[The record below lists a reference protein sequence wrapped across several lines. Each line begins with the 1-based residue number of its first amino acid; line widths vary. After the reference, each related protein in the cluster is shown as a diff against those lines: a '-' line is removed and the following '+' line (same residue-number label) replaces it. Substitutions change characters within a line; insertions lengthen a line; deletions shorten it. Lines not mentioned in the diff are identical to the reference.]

1 MKKSVSFLFAFCT
14 LLMTAA
20 QFTPNYDEHKVPD
33 FRLPDPLTPFSGEK
47 ITSSKEWIE
56 IRRPELLNFFRKQV
70 YGQVPGTLDTISF
83 ALIED
88 DGNALQGTAIR
99 KQVEVTLSK
108 NKKSLRFH
116 ILIYL
121 PKDVAEAPLFLGYNF
136 HGNHTITP
144 DPKVIITKAWNSNAA
159 ELGITENLA
168 TEASRGKRANRWDL
182 EKIIK
187 SGCGL
192 ATLFYGEIDPD
203 KNDFTDGIHA
213 LFYEVGQARPGPD
226 QWGSIAA
233 WAFGLSRA
241 MDYLVEDP
249 QIGKV
254 LVFGHSRLGKA
265 ALWAGATDERF
276 AAVISNNSGCGG
288 AALSKRKFGETVGR
302 INGVFPHWFC
312 DNFKAFN
319 DNEEALPVDQH
330 ELLALMAPRPLYVAS
345 AVEDQWSDPH
355 GEFLGAYFA
364 TPVYNLF
371 GKEGI
376 PAKNSPEINK
386 PIHHTVSYHLRS
398 GGHDVTAYDWEQYV
412 RWAKKFLN

>member
-33 FRLPDPLTPFSGEK
+33 FQLPDPLTTFRGEK
-47 ITSSKEWIE
+47 ITSSKKWIE
-56 IRRPELLNFFRKQV
+56 KRRPELLKFFGNQV
-70 YGQVPGTLDTISF
+70 YGQVPDKLDSISF
-83 ALIED
+83 ALIEQH
-88 DGNALQGTAIR
+88 GVALNGGAIR
-99 KQVEVTLSK
+99 KQVEVTLSN
-108 NKKSLRFH
+108 NKKHLRFH
-116 ILIYL
+116 MLIYL
-121 PKDVAEAPLFLGYNF
+121 PKDIPKAPLFLGYNF
-136 HGNHTITP
+136 HGNHTITA
-144 DPKVIITKAWNSNAA
+144 DPKVIITKAWNINND
-159 ELGITENLA
+159 ELGITENIA
-168 TEASRGKRANRWDL
+168 TESSRGKLANRWAL

-187 SGCGL
+187 SGFGL
-192 ATLFYGEIDPD
+192 ATIFYGEIDPD
-203 KNDFTDGIHA
+203 KNDFTDGIHS
-213 LFYEVGQARPGPD
+213 LFYTNDQARPDSD

-265 ALWAGATDERF
+265 ALWAGATDDRF

-288 AALSKRKFGETVGR
+288 AALSKRKYGETIGR
-302 INGVFPHWFC
+302 INDFFPHWFC

-319 DNEEALPVDQH
+319 ENEEALPVDQH
-330 ELLALMAPRPLYVAS
+330 ELLALIAPRPLYVAS
-345 AVEDQWSDPH
+345 AVEDKWSDPT
-355 GEFLGAYFA
+355 GEFLGAYYA

-376 PAKNSPEINK
+376 TSKNSPEINK
-386 PIHHTVSYHLRS
+386 PIQHTVSYHLRE

>member
-1 MKKSVSFLFAFCT
+1 MKKLISFIFVFFT

-20 QFTPNYDEHKVPD
+20 QFTPNYDEEKVPD
-33 FRLPDPLTPFSGEK
+33 FRLPDPLTAFNGEK
-47 ITSSKEWIE
+47 ITSAQEWVE
-56 IRRPELLNFFRKQV
+56 IRRPELLNFFGKQV
-70 YGQVPGTLDTISF
+70 YGQVPGTLDAISF
-83 ALIED
+83 ALVEED
-88 DGNALQGTAIR
+88 GDALQGNAIR

-108 NKKSLRFH
+108 NQKYLRFH

-121 PKDVAEAPLFLGYNF
+121 PKNVPKAPLFLGYNF
-136 HGNHTITP
+136 HGNHTITT
-144 DPKVIITKAWNSNAA
+144 DPKVIITKAWNIND
-159 ELGITENLA
+159 EDLGITENLA
-168 TEASRGKRANRWDL
+168 TEASRGKRSNRWALD
-182 EKIIK
+182 KIIE
-187 SGCGL
+187 SGFGL

-213 LFYEVGQARPGPD
+213 LFQTADTARPGPD

-233 WAFGLSRA
+233 WAFGLSKA
-241 MDYLVEDP
+241 MDYLAGDP

-254 LVFGHSRLGKA
+254 VVFGHSRLGKA

-288 AALSKRKFGETVGR
+288 AALSKRKYGETVGR
-302 INGVFPHWFC
+302 INAVFPHWFC
-312 DNFKAFN
+312 DNFEKFN
-319 DNEEALPVDQH
+319 ENEEALPVDQH

-345 AVEDQWSDPH
+345 AVEDQWADPR

-376 PAKNSPEINK
+376 PSKNGPEINQ
-386 PIHHTVSYHLRS
+386 PMQHTVSYHLRG
-398 GGHDVTAYDWEQYV
+398 GGHDVTSYDWEQYV